1 MEKKSFINVI
11 LQNTRKPEGF
21 FGRLIL
27 RGMNTGHAPLARWGM
42 SHLDWQPD
50 WNVLDIGC
58 GGGANLAQ
66 ILKRC
71 PSGKA
76 YGVDLSPES
85 VKFARK
91 KNKKHLNTRC
101 FVEQGNASQLP
112 YPDKMFHAVS
122 AFETVYFWEDLH
134 SSFTEISR
142 VLKEGGFFLICC
154 EISDP
159 SNDMWSSR
167 IQGMVIHPAGELKET
182 LARCGFSGITIYKG
196 KKEELCIV
204 AQKQTD
210 KKQKEE

>member
-1 MEKKSFINVI
+1 MKKTSFINTI

-27 RGMNTGHAPLARWGM
+27 RGMNSGHASLARWGM
-42 SHLDWQPD
+42 SHLNWQPD

-71 PSGKA
+71 PAGKA
-76 YGVDLSPES
+76 YGIDLSPES
-85 VKFARK
+85 VNFAKK
-91 KNKKHLNTRC
+91 KNKKHLDTRC
-101 FVEQGNASQLP
+101 FIEQGNSDALP
-112 YPDKMFHAVS
+112 YKNQMFDAVS
-122 AFETVYFWEDLH
+122 AFETIYFWEDLH
-134 SSFTEISR
+134 RSFLEVSR
-142 VLKEGGFFLICC
+142 VLKEGGFFLVCC
-154 EISDP
+154 EMSDP
-159 SNDMWSSR
+159 SNDIWTSR
-167 IQGMVIHPAGELKET
+167 IRGMVVHPADELKEV
-182 LARCGFSGITIYKG
+182 LAHTGFTDITIHRG